1 MVNADTPC
9 DHGSTVRP
17 TTAFLAGALLLAA
30 CSGGTARELSP
41 YYDPQGYFHADLPTA
56 NEITVTPPQTGATGP
71 GLLTGVIAS
80 PPQPSPS
87 PSSAIG
93 GGDMLAAQTQP
104 QTDQTT
110 YEAFAL
116 STTSFSDLDEMAL
129 YFLTGDAAADVT
141 VEQPM
146 QVAGSPGRLIVADVS
161 RDGSVSASVA
171 AAITLGRGGTGF
183 LVAAIFPPGA
193 WDSERSDFLQILSS
207 FRPSTPP
214 EMKTYPLFGGTG
226 ATGATA

>member
-9 DHGSTVRP
+9 DHGSTVRR

-41 YYDPQGYFHADLPTA
+41 YYDPQGYFRADLPTA

-116 STTSFSDLDEMAL
+116 STGSFSDLDEMAL
-129 YFLTGDAAADVT
+129 YFLGACA
-141 VEQPM
+141 
-146 QVAGSPGRLIVADVS
+146 LL
-161 RDGSVSASVA
+161 SAIIA
-171 AAITLGRGGTGF
+171 F
-183 LVAAIFPPGA
+183 LATRATNDPHTTIEPSGA
-193 WDSERSDFLQILSS
+193 KAR
-207 FRPSTPP
+207 
-214 EMKTYPLFGGTG
+214 
-226 ATGATA
+226 